1 MSTNEDAGDTAADER
16 GTEGRAEIDDREGP
30 TSGAGRGRRGPGSD
44 GTAAPA
50 ETPNTLLNAVIGGVT
65 TAATT
70 MFLGPLSP
78 VVGGGVAGYLEGG
91 ENAQGMKVGAFAG
104 LVALVPLLLFLPLLL
119 FVVPV
124 MGPRGGIA
132 FVFVLLFV
140 LSLMG
145 AYVVGFSALGGLL
158 GAYLKRERRRPD
170 RHSRDRR

>member
-1 MSTNEDAGDTAADER
+1 MSTNDDAGDTTAGER
-16 GTEGRAEIDDREGP
+16 GAEGREGTDDRDGVTPREGP
-30 TSGAGRGRRGPGSD
+30 GGRDPGPSGHAG
-44 GTAAPA
+44 AA

-65 TAATT
+65 TAVTT
-70 MFLGPLSP
+70 AFLGPLSP

-91 ENAQGMKVGAFAG
+91 ENSQGMKVGAFAG

-124 MGPRGGIA
+124 MGHRGGVA
-132 FVFVLLFV
+132 FVFMLLFA

-145 AYVVGFSALGGLL
+145 AFVVGFSALGGVL
-158 GAYLKRERRRPD
+158 GAYLKRERRRPG